1 MRYAIRNLFRI
12 KGSTI
17 LSLLIAFSV
26 FFLSM
31 FGFFLRLLCEENKN
45 RFYGALDGSVH
56 VTDEKL
62 DPYLT
67 YDAARTLA
75 EDAEVITH
83 VSAVKRYTAFF
94 RDLPYI
100 GYGTYRRSRY
110 SGEERTE
117 DGKANYLKGFSV
129 IAVTSMD
136 VLEEVYSG
144 KLTLEKGSFI
154 TSGDTENKIVISK
167 ELAEGNGLSI
177 GDSILLDTLSL
188 FQTEAETVRFQRT
201 DDLYDGFDFTYEYVV
216 GGIYTHAEDNRAAVS
231 EPWHLNSNAVYVP
244 ISTIIDISESEGV
257 QHLFHDDGYYAL
269 SVNPTV
275 IPDELYLHLSD
286 MNQTEMLEKEI
297 NEIGFAKTVKLT
309 PFVSDAASS
318 PSARLSDIL
327 SFTTVGLISVG
338 FAVLGLSVFF
348 NMRARRRE
356 LAILT
361 ALGKKRQAVAATFFL
376 ETVIILIAS
385 LLLSGIVI
393 TFVIHWSQDML
404 AEYLYTAE
412 ISSKFLS
419 ETADAYLFEDTMVSE
434 VMTNT
439 ADMTRYLFPCL
450 QFAFFSAFLMMG
462 FLYVVIRGYCA
473 RIHPLYD
480 IGGKE

>member
-1 MRYAIRNLFRI
+1 MRYAIRNLFRL

-17 LSLLIAFSV
+17 LSLLISFSI

-45 RFYGALDGSVH
+45 HFYGALDGSVH

-62 DPYLT
+62 NPYLT
-67 YDAARTLA
+67 YDAARILA
-75 EDAEVITH
+75 EDANVITH
-83 VSAVKRYTAFF
+83 VSAIKRYTAFF
-94 RDLPYI
+94 RDLPYV

-129 IAVTSMD
+129 VAVTSMD

-154 TSGDTENKIVISK
+154 TSGDTQNEIIISK
-167 ELAEGNGLSI
+167 ELAEGNDLFI
-177 GDSILLDTLSL
+177 GDILTLDTLSL
-188 FQTEAETVRFQRT
+188 FQTEAETVRFQHT
-201 DDLYDGFDFTYEYVV
+201 DDLYDGFDFTYEYIVR
-216 GGIYTHAEDNRAAVS
+216 GIYTHAEDNRAAVS
-231 EPWHLNSNAVYVP
+231 EPWNLNYNAVYVP

-269 SVNPTV
+269 AVNPTV

-286 MNQTEMLEKEI
+286 MNQTEILEKEI

-318 PSARLSDIL
+318 PSARLSEIL
-327 SFTTVGLISVG
+327 SYTTIGLITVG
-338 FAVLGLSVFF
+338 FAVLGFSVFF

-356 LAILT
+356 LAVLT
-361 ALGKKRQAVAATFFL
+361 ALGKKRSAVSTSFFL
-376 ETVIILIAS
+376 EIAIILLVS
-385 LLLSGIVI
+385 LVLSGIVMI
-393 TFVIHWSQDML
+393 FVINL
-404 AEYLYTAE
+404 CEIPLTEYLYTAE
-412 ISSKFLS
+412 ISSRFLS
-419 ETADAYLFEDTMVSE
+419 ETADAYLFENTMVGE

-450 QFAFFSAFLMMG
+450 QFAFFSALLMMG
-462 FLYVVIRGYCA
+462 FLYVVIRGYCT